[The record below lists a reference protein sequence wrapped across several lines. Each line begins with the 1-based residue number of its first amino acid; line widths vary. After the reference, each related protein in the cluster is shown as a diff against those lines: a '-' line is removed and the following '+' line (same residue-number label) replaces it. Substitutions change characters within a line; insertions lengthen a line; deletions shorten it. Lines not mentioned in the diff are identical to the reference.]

1 MKRTT
6 IALILILAFILPV
19 HTTAAE
25 SRNYMA
31 EIITA
36 LTAGDVDHARIL
48 NAERNAKID
57 SMDYCPHPKID
68 ADDLFLLSKVM
79 TSEAGSSWLSDDWKL
94 KVGEVVLNRVA
105 SPEFPDTV
113 YDVVYQRGQYGGVN
127 SRYFTNLKPNEHTV
141 KLALRL
147 LEGERTMHLSV
158 VFQAEFRQGSG
169 THTAYYDRY
178 LGWVYFCYSSRVWL
192 YEEVT

>member
-1 MKRTT
+1 MKRTI
-6 IALILILAFILPV
+6 IALILVLALILSVPAK
-19 HTTAAE
+19 AEE

-68 ADDLFLLSKVM
+68 TDDLFLLSKVM
-79 TSEAGSSWLSDDWKL
+79 TSEAGSSWLSDDWKIR
-94 KVGEVVLNRVA
+94 VGEVLLNRVA
-105 SPEFPDTV
+105 SPEFPDTIH
-113 YDVVYQRGQYGGVN
+113 DVVFQCGQYGGVN
-127 SRYFTNLKPNEHTV
+127 TRYFANLRPNEHMV

-147 LEGERTMHLSV
+147 LEGERTMHPSV

-169 THTAYYDRY
+169 THTAYHDRY
-178 LGWVYFCYSSRVWL
+178 LGWVYFCYSSRTWL
-192 YEEVT
+192 YE

>member
-6 IALILILAFILPV
+6 IALILMLAFILPV
-19 HTTAAE
+19 HTTATE

-57 SMDYCPHPKID
+57 TIENCPHPKID
-68 ADDLFLLSKVM
+68 TDDLFLLSKVM

-105 SPEFPDTV
+105 SPEFPDTIH
-113 YDVVYQRGQYGGVN
+113 DVVYQRGQYGGVN
-127 SRYFTNLKPNEHTV
+127 TRYFANLNPNEHTV
-141 KLALRL
+141 TLALRL
-147 LEGERTMHLSV
+147 LEGERSMHPSV

-169 THTAYYDRY
+169 SHTAYYDRY
-178 LGWVYFCYSSRVWL
+178 LGWVYFCYSSRTWL
-192 YEEVT
+192 YE

>member
-1 MKRTT
+1 MLVLL
-6 IALILILAFILPV
+6 ALIFSTLPAQAV
-19 HTTAAE
+19 E
-25 SRNYMA
+25 PLNYMA

-68 ADDLFLLSKVM
+68 TDDLFLLSKVM
-79 TSEAGSSWLSDDWKL
+79 TSEAGSSWLSDDWKIR
-94 KVGEVVLNRVA
+94 VGEVLLNRVA
-105 SPEFPDTV
+105 SPEFPDTIH
-113 YDVVYQRGQYGGVN
+113 DVVFQCGQYGGVN
-127 SRYFTNLKPNEHTV
+127 TRYFANLRPNEHMV

-147 LEGERTMHLSV
+147 LEGERTMHPSV

-169 THTAYYDRY
+169 THTAYYDKY
-178 LGWVYFCYSSRVWL
+178 LGWVYFCYSSRTWL
-192 YEEVT
+192 YEQGEAQ